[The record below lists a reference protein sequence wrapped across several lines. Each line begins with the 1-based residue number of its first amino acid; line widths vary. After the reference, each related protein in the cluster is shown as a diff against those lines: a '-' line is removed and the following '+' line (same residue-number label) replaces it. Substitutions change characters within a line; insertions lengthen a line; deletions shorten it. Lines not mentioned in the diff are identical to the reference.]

1 MTTER
6 VHDIWNELKG
16 LVTEALAGAGIH
28 DPVELIEP
36 PNPEMGHMGFPVMG
50 FAKTLRKA
58 PPLIAQ
64 EVASHM
70 PLGGLVRK
78 ALHVA
83 GYVNLF
89 LDENI
94 LASRLLRCVLEEGD
108 SYAAGGTG
116 KAASKYVLEYSSPNT
131 NKPLHLGHIR
141 NNLLGLGISNILG
154 YFGHDLTRVN
164 LINDRGIHIC
174 KTMLAYKLWAN
185 GQTPEQAGV
194 KGDHFVGSLYVRFD
208 VEFRAE
214 MKAYLDAGGEAMEE
228 EAYFNGPSE
237 LGSAARE
244 LLRQWESGEPETRKL
259 WAMMNSWVYDG
270 FAQTYQRMGCS
281 FDLMQYESQTYTH
294 GKTLVQEG
302 LDRGILRRRE
312 DGAVVFPLDR
322 IGLEGEKV
330 LLRPDGTSVYM
341 TQDLGTAV
349 VRYDTMHPDHL
360 MYVVGDEQIYHF
372 QVLFQ
377 ILDQLRP
384 GMGQRCHHLSYGM
397 VRLPE
402 GRMKSRE
409 GKVVDADDLMDE
421 LHAMALEELQ
431 SRASG
436 GGQHHGNMSA
446 DELAHRA
453 EKIAKAAL
461 KFFVFK
467 FTPKKSFEYNPKA
480 SIDFMGQTGPYC
492 LYAYARTRS
501 LIRKGAVSTAFDPSL
516 VELLVEPSEAAIVRK
531 LFSYANV
538 VSWSASNHDPSR
550 IAEYTYD
557 LSAQFARMF
566 TDKTGYPILTC
577 DNVELKRARLML
589 AEAVGVTVRSAL
601 ALLGIQTLE
610 EM

>member
-1 MTTER
+1 MSTER
-6 VHDIWNELKG
+6 VHDIWSELRA
-16 LVTEALAGAGIH
+16 LVAESLAGAGIH
-28 DPVELIEP
+28 ESVELIEP
-36 PNPEMGHMGFPVMG
+36 PNPEMGHLGFPVMA

-64 EVASHM
+64 EVASHV
-70 PLGGLVRK
+70 PLGGLIRK
-78 ALHVA
+78 ALPVA

-89 LDENI
+89 LDENV
-94 LASRLLRCVLEEGD
+94 LAKRLLCCILDEGD
-108 SYAAGGTG
+108 TFAAGG
-116 KAASKYVLEYSSPNT
+116 ASRTPQKVVLEYSSPNT

-141 NNLLGLGISNILG
+141 NNLLGLGISNIMS
-154 YFGHDLTRVN
+154 YFGHQLTRVN

-174 KTMLAYKLWAN
+174 KTMLAYQLW
-185 GQTPEQAGV
+185 GEGKTPTTESI
-194 KGDHFVGSLYVRFD
+194 KGDHYVGSLYVRFD

-214 MKAYLDAGGEAMEE
+214 FKAYLEAGGEKMEE
-228 EAYFNGPSE
+228 EAYFNGPSK
-237 LGSAARE
+237 LGAAARE
-244 LLRQWESGEPETRKL
+244 LLRQWESGDPETRAL
-259 WAMMNSWVYDG
+259 WATMNKWVYDG
-270 FAQTYQRMGCS
+270 FAVTYGRMGCT
-281 FDLMQYESQTYTH
+281 FDLMQYESQTYTN
-294 GKTLVQEG
+294 GKALVQEG
-302 LDRGILRRRE
+302 LQRGILRTRE
-312 DGAVVFPLDR
+312 DGAVVFPLEK

-349 VRYDTMHPDHL
+349 VRYDTYHPDQL
-360 MYVVGDEQIYHF
+360 VYVVGDEQLYHF

-377 ILDQLRP
+377 ILDHLRP
-384 GMGQRCHHLSYGM
+384 GMGERCHHLSYGM

-431 SRASG
+431 NRAADG
-436 GGQHHGNMSA
+436 GTHHGNMSA
-446 DELAHRA
+446 EELDMRA
-453 EKIAKAAL
+453 ERIAQAAL

-480 SIDFMGQTGPYC
+480 SIDFVGQTGPYC

-531 LFSYANV
+531 LFQFPSV
-538 VSWSASNHDPSR
+538 VAWSAANHDPSR
-550 IAEYTYD
+550 VAEYAYD

-566 TDKTGYPILTC
+566 TDKTGYPILSC
-577 DNVELKRARLML
+577 ENVEVKQARLML
-589 AEAVGVTVRSAL
+589 AQAVGITVRSAL